1 MTGKNRLPRLDLHC
15 HLDGSLSQ
23 GCIEELLG
31 RSVKLEELQADM
43 DCQSLAEYLEK
54 FEIPLE
60 CLQTEKGLERA
71 GYDLMKS
78 AAPEPDSQRRAVRI
92 YCGQEQQGP
101 FGPHE
106 QGLTR
111 S

>member
-71 GYDLMKS
+71 GYDLM
-78 AAPEPDSQRRAVRI
+78 
-92 YCGQEQQGP
+92 
-101 FGPHE
+101 
-106 QGLTR
+106 
-111 S
+111 

>member
-43 DCQSLAEYLEK
+43 DCQSLGRVLWRNLRFRWNVCRQK
-54 FEIPLE
+54 
-60 CLQTEKGLERA
+60 KGWSELA
-71 GYDLMKS
+71 MIL
-78 AAPEPDSQRRAVRI
+78 
-92 YCGQEQQGP
+92 
-101 FGPHE
+101 
-106 QGLTR
+106 
-111 S
+111 